1 MKWLL
6 VGAAV
11 CAVGI
16 GSASAQPP
24 PPPTYAPIPPPRA
37 EVVPPPPGGP
47 MVWEP
52 GHWHW
57 DGYRYVWRPGH
68 YVQSRP
74 DTATTPKVAGSGRHA
89 KDGGSGVRRIGSRGG
104 AGFRLWGSAD
114 TRSASEA
121 GQFPATAHFQA
132 DRKRAARSF
141 PVFEQY
147 YGADVTAPPSHGIAD

>member
-1 MKWLL
+1 MKWLI
-6 VGAAV
+6 VGAAI
-11 CAVGI
+11 CMVGI

-68 YVQSRP
+68 YVQRRAEYGHYVEGRWIWAPREGRWIWRP
-74 DTATTPKVAGSGRHA
+74 
-89 KDGGSGVRRIGSRGG
+89 
-104 AGFRLWGSAD
+104 
-114 TRSASEA
+114 
-121 GQFPATAHFQA
+121 AHW
-132 DRKRAARSF
+132 
-141 PVFEQY
+141 E
-147 YGADVTAPPSHGIAD
+147 

>member
-1 MKWLL
+1 MKWLV

-11 CAVGI
+11 CVVGI

-37 EVVPPPPGGP
+37 EVIPPPPGGP

-74 DTATTPKVAGSGRHA
+74 EYRHYAEGRWIWA
-89 KDGGSGVRRIGSRGG
+89 PREGRWIWR
-104 AGFRLWGSAD
+104 
-114 TRSASEA
+114 
-121 GQFPATAHFQA
+121 PAHW
-132 DRKRAARSF
+132 
-141 PVFEQY
+141 E
-147 YGADVTAPPSHGIAD
+147 